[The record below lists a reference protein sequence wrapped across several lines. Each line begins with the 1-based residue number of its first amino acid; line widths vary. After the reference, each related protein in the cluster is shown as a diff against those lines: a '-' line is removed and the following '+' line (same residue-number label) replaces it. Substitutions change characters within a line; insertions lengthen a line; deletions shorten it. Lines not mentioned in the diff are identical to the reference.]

1 MIVESIII
9 IYIFNNFIRIDV
21 QSFFELILYSV
32 VVVIVATVI
41 ILLINLV
48 INKDMIKKAFCKF
61 TSIIHKGGNV

>member
-21 QSFFELILYSV
+21 QSFFELILYSA

-48 INKDMIKKAFCKF
+48 INKDMTKKAFGKF
-61 TSIIHKGGNV
+61 TNIIHKGGNV